1 MLAKQT
7 EIQIPPITPITCH
20 VAVWYWAWRVAEA
33 QGLVKGVLEP
43 RDLLIKINEMPNGAQ
58 EAMKLLPKSGQW
70 DLKSPL
76 LTPPLDTVLFWADG
90 ATHTAVVTGTARITG
105 FNQGFI
111 YGKTPKPELTTITTA
126 EILPQYK
133 MCFTILEKTILAA
146 ATADRFGVYSG

>member
-7 EIQIPPITPITCH
+7 EIQIPPITCH
-20 VAVWYWAWRVAEA
+20 VAVWYWARRVAEA
-33 QGLVKGVLEP
+33 HGSAKGGVLEP

-76 LTPPLDTVLFWADG
+76 LTPPLDTVLFWGDG
-90 ATHTAVVTGTARITG
+90 ATHSAVVTGTARITG
-105 FNQGFI
+105 YNQGFI
-111 YGKTPKPELTTITTA
+111 YGKTPAPVLTTITTA

-133 MCFTILEKTILAA
+133 LCFTIAETTLLAA
-146 ATADRFGVYSG
+146 AAADRFGVYPG